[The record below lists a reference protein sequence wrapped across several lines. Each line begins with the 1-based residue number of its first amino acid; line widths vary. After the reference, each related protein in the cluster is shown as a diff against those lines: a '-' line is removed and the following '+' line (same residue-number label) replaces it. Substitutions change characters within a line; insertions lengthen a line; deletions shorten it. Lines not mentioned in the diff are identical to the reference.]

1 MFYEWNDSMSV
12 GVPLINN
19 DHRALIHLIN
29 RLHESVSAQD
39 AYDILDSLLNRLL
52 DYVDIHFTREERM
65 MEACGYTEAAGHK
78 EQHAAFIAR
87 MHGLRNTVNA
97 ETAPSQIGDLAE
109 YLKNWLNQHILIQD
123 KAYRRSV
130 ENNPGAV
137 GRIAEAFGPGL
148 YDKMPEPPARSG

>member
-1 MFYEWNDSMSV
+1 MFYKWNDSMSV
-12 GVPLINN
+12 GVPLIDN

-52 DYVDIHFTREERM
+52 DYVDIHFMREERL
-65 MEACGYTEAAGHK
+65 MEACGYTEAVGHN
-78 EQHAAFIAR
+78 EEHAAFIAH

-97 ETAPSQIGDLAE
+97 ETTLSQIGDLTE
-109 YLKNWLNQHILIQD
+109 YLKNWLNHHILIQD
-123 KAYRRSV
+123 MAYRRSV
-130 ENNPGAV
+130 ENNPGAA

-148 YDKMPEPPARSG
+148 YDKMREPPAR